1 MNDLRPHRV
10 ASPDSHP
17 FRTVAALPVAA
28 VLCCALLL
36 GPAFPL
42 AAQNIRLQGLG
53 GEQLAEADLV
63 RGTTIVVLWA
73 SWSPRSRNI
82 ETRVNPLASRWGGR
96 ARVIAVNFQEDRAAV
111 EKFMAGKD
119 FGANV
124 FLDPDGAFSK
134 KYGLATLPGL
144 LIIKDGQVVYRGK
157 LPEDP
162 DRVIGE
168 FLG

>member
-1 MNDLRPHRV
+1 MDNLLRAPV
-10 ASPDSHP
+10 LASRPLQS
-17 FRTVAALPVAA
+17 VAAIPIAA
-28 VLCCALLL
+28 VLCVAMLAAL
-36 GPAFPL
+36 ASPL

-63 RGTTIVVLWA
+63 SGTTIVVLWA
-73 SWSPRSRNI
+73 SWSPRSRDI
-82 ETRVNPLASRWGGR
+82 AARVHPLASRWGGR
-96 ARVIAVNFQEDRAAV
+96 ARVVTVNFQEDRAAV
-111 EKFMAGKD
+111 EKFLAGKD
-119 FGANV
+119 FGATV
-124 FLDPDGAFSK
+124 FLDPDGSFSK

>member
-1 MNDLRPHRV
+1 MNHLLPRRAPSPV
-10 ASPDSHP
+10 APS
-17 FRTVAALPVAA
+17 FRTIAAIVCCAVLAAL
-28 VLCCALLL
+28 
-36 GPAFPL
+36 AFPL
-42 AAQNIRLQGLG
+42 AAQKNIRLQGLG
-53 GEQLAEADLV
+53 GEQLADADLV

-73 SWSPRSRNI
+73 SWSPRSRDI
-82 ETRVNPLASRWGGR
+82 AARVNPLASRWGGR
-96 ARVIAVNFQEDRAAV
+96 ARVVTVNFQEDRAAV
-111 EKFMAGKD
+111 EKFLAGKD
-119 FGANV
+119 FGTTV
-124 FLDPDGAFSK
+124 FLDPDGSFSK